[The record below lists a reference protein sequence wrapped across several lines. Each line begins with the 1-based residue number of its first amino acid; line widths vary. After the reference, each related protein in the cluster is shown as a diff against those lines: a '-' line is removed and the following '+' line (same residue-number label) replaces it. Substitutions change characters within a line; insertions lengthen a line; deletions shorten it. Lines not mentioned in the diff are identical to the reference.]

1 MKELKISHQNAV
13 SKDQVRIQSTIEQ
26 AVLFTI
32 ILNKLV
38 HSIKKYLFKR
48 TSLFFSVS
56 YSMPDLK
63 LLTLLLLMIRLKK
76 SKQQY
81 NVASK
86 SAYVI
91 TVELL
96 DNVNIECTLTAES
109 TGKITFQHPR
119 PNYLAPESR

>member
-1 MKELKISHQNAV
+1 
-13 SKDQVRIQSTIEQ
+13 
-26 AVLFTI
+26 
-32 ILNKLV
+32 
-38 HSIKKYLFKR
+38 
-48 TSLFFSVS
+48 
-56 YSMPDLK
+56 MPDLK
-63 LLTLLLLMIRLKK
+63 LLTSLLLIRLKK

-109 TGKITFQHPR
+109 TGKITFHIHVPTTWFQNPDE
-119 PNYLAPESR
+119 YIILDSSA